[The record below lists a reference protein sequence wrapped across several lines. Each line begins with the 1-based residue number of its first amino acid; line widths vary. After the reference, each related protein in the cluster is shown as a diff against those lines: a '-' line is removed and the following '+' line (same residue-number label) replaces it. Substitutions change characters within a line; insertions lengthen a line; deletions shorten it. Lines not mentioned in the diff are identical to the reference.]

1 MLPLSVEVAYEGDRD
16 EISGCRPKCFS
27 VKYQRKKQIISTST
41 FKSKTDFFRKRL
53 QNYKKIFNHANI
65 SANILHETTLFLVIL
80 YNSLIIRNLLKTFRQ

>member
-1 MLPLSVEVAYEGDRD
+1 MEMKYRGADRSVFPY
-16 EISGCRPKCFS
+16 
-27 VKYQRKKQIISTST
+27 KYQRKKQIISTST

-80 YNSLIIRNLLKTFRQ
+80 YNSLIIRNILKTFRQ